1 MTAKKKCFAKQ
12 QQKIDALEEKLDELL
27 AISGENDSSNMSKKL
42 TDIDKHLTRLNKS
55 IERLT
60 SYVDEE

>member
-1 MTAKKKCFAKQ
+1 
-12 QQKIDALEEKLDELL
+12 
-27 AISGENDSSNMSKKL
+27 MSKKL
-42 TDIDKHLTRLNKS
+42 TDIDKQLTKLNRS